1 MALRRITL
9 RDFVIVRSLDID
21 LSSGFT
27 VLTGETGAGKSILI
41 DALQLALGSRA
52 DPGSVREGAQRLDVS
67 AEFDAAPALDAW
79 LEEGGFD
86 ASAGELL
93 LRRTVDLQ
101 GRSRGWINGSPA
113 TAAQLRELGERL
125 LDIHGQH
132 AWQSLTRPDAVRG
145 LLDAYAG
152 VKPDALDAT
161 WQAWRQAGT
170 ALESARAAQDSLQRE
185 RERLQWQIGELAK
198 LAPGADEWEELST
211 SHSRISNAQALI
223 DAAEG
228 ARMALEDDE
237 QGALGA
243 LNRAIALLQGG
254 EHIEP
259 EFKALGEVLASS
271 VAQAADAAHSLHAYL
286 RHADTD
292 PQRLAELDER
302 MGLWMSLA
310 RRYRRQPEELPA
322 LLAGWQEELKAL
334 DAASD
339 LDALERAEH
348 SAQQAYLKE
357 ARALGK
363 ARHAAAPRLAK
374 AITESMQGLGMQGGR
389 FEVALTALAQPSRHG
404 LEDVGFLVAG
414 HAGSTP
420 RAIGKVA
427 SGGELSRIALAIAVT
442 TSGLGEAQT
451 LIFDEVDSGVG
462 GAVAETVGRL
472 MQQLGRDR
480 QVLAVTHLPQV
491 AACADHHLLVSKRPS
506 KEAGGDGPRIES
518 SVVTLEDDTRDQE
531 IARMLGGERVSA
543 TTLAHAREMLS
554 GKPAAPAKARA

>member
-9 RDFVIVRSLDID
+9 RDFVIVRSLDIE
-21 LSSGFT
+21 LSSGFS

-67 AEFDAAPALDAW
+67 AEFDAAPGLDAW
-79 LEEGGFD
+79 LDKGGFET
-86 ASAGELL
+86 SADEGQLL

-152 VKPDALDAT
+152 VKDGALDAP
-161 WQAWRQAGT
+161 WQAWRQAGA
-170 ALESARAAQDSLQRE
+170 ALEAARGAQDSLQRE
-185 RERLQWQIGELAK
+185 RERLQWQIGEVAK

-228 ARMALEDDE
+228 ARQAIEDDE
-237 QGALGA
+237 QGALSA
-243 LNRAIALLQGG
+243 LNRAIALLQGC

-259 EFKALGEVLASS
+259 EFKTLGEVLASS
-271 VAQAADAAHSLHAYL
+271 VAQAADAAHSLHGYL

-310 RRYRRQPEELPA
+310 RRYRRSPEELPA
-322 LLAGWQEELKAL
+322 LLAGWQDELKTL

-348 SAQQAYLKE
+348 VAQQAYMKE

-363 ARHAAAPRLAK
+363 ARQAAAPRLGK
-374 AITESMQGLGMQGGR
+374 AITEAMQGLGMQGGR
-389 FEVALTALAQPSRHG
+389 FEVSLSALAQPSRYG
-404 LEDVGFLVAG
+404 LEDVGFLVSG

-442 TSGLGEAQT
+442 TSRLGEAQT

-491 AACADHHLLVSKRPS
+491 AACADHHLQVSKRDS
-506 KEAGGDGPRIES
+506 QEAGVGPRIES
-518 SVVTLEDDTRDQE
+518 NVVPLMGDTRDQE

-543 TTLAHAREMLS
+543 TTLAHAREML
-554 GKPAAPAKARA
+554 GKPAPAKARA